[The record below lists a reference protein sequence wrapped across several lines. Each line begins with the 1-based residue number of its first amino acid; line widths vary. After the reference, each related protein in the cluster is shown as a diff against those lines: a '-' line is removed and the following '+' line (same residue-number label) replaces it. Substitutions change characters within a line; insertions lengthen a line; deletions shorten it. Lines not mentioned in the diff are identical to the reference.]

1 MAIINNLEFIIMIA
15 KIKQLKEKHTELK
28 ARIDK
33 EVRSYI
39 KKKLK
44 LINQKYPNISI
55 VYYYSK
61 EDDTH
66 YICASPF
73 NRVLYGRAS
82 KDFEK
87 LDIDLLSINEGI
99 GFLDLDKGGYNKETD
114 KPVLYEHYFN
124 RRIAKMV
131 R

>member
-1 MAIINNLEFIIMIA
+1 MIA

-33 EVRSYI
+33 EVKNYI

-44 LINQKYPNISI
+44 LINRKYPNISI

-66 YICASPF
+66 YIYASPF

-87 LDIDLLSINEGI
+87 LDIDLLSINESV
-99 GFLDLDKGGYNKETD
+99 GFLNLDDEEYD
-114 KPVLYEHYFN
+114 KPVLYEYYFN
-124 RRIAKMV
+124 RRVNKGI
-131 R
+131 RE